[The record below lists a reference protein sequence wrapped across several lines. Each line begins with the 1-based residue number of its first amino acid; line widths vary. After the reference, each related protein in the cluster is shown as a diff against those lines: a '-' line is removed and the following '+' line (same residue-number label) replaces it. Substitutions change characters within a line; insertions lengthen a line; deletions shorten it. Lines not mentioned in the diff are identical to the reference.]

1 MSVFCAFYKEERFM
15 RIKEYRTE
23 LDKDKKNVLC
33 EIGYYDVTEDRFDK
47 PEKIARFAINQLH
60 LDRRAEEYV
69 YVVGLTTKTQALG
82 VFEISHGAV
91 SASICNPREIF
102 IRLLLCGASTFVMIH
117 NHPSGDT
124 NPSKADRMVAQKL
137 KEARDLLGITM
148 IDSIIIGYH
157 YYLSMK
163 ENSNAKLLNRMSI

>member
-1 MSVFCAFYKEERFM
+1 M
-15 RIKEYRTE
+15 
-23 LDKDKKNVLC
+23 KKLLV
-33 EIGYYDVTEDRFDK
+33 
-47 PEKIARFAINQLH
+47 FAINQLH

-124 NPSKADRMVAQKL
+124 NPSKADRMDCTKI
-137 KEARDLLGITM
+137 KRSGRFT
-148 IDSIIIGYH
+148 GNYH
-157 YYLSMK
+157 D
-163 ENSNAKLLNRMSI
+163 R

>member
-1 MSVFCAFYKEERFM
+1 M

-33 EIGYYDVTEDRFDK
+33 EIGYYDVTEDIFDK

-102 IRLLLCGASTFVMIH
+102 IRLLIMWS
-117 NHPSGDT
+117 
-124 NPSKADRMVAQKL
+124 
-137 KEARDLLGITM
+137 
-148 IDSIIIGYH
+148 
-157 YYLSMK
+157 
-163 ENSNAKLLNRMSI
+163 

>member
-1 MSVFCAFYKEERFM
+1 M

-33 EIGYYDVTEDRFDK
+33 EIGYYDVTEDICDK
-47 PEKIARFAINQLH
+47 PEKIARFAISQLH
-60 LDRRAEEYV
+60 LDRRAEECV
-69 YVVGLTTKTQALG
+69 
-82 VFEISHGAV
+82 EISHGAV

-137 KEARDLLGITM
+137 KEAGDLLGITM
-148 IDSIIIGYH
+148 IDSIIIGDHYH
-157 YYLSMK
+157 LSMK

>member
-1 MSVFCAFYKEERFM
+1 M

-33 EIGYYDVTEDRFDK
+33 EIGYYDVTEDIFDK

-102 IRLLLCGASTFVMIH
+102 IRLLLCGASTFVMLH

-137 KEARDLLGITM
+137 KEAGDLLGITM
-148 IDSIIIGYH
+148 IDSIIIGDHYH
-157 YYLSMK
+157 LSMK

>member
-1 MSVFCAFYKEERFM
+1 MKSIKNER
-15 RIKEYRTE
+15 
-23 LDKDKKNVLC
+23 
-33 EIGYYDVTEDRFDK
+33 IG
-47 PEKIARFAINQLH
+47 I
-60 LDRRAEEYV
+60 
-69 YVVGLTTKTQALG
+69 
-82 VFEISHGAV
+82 
-91 SASICNPREIF
+91 SICNPREIF

-137 KEARDLLGITM
+137 KEAGDLLGITM